1 MPTIGFPIAADD
13 RQVPARKRDEPMAYS
28 KCPACDRAIAK
39 VRVVLVDPDPFMFT
53 PEDLRPP
60 GRLGF
65 LCSHKGCGA
74 DLQRG
79 GAPAIDQSPLAS
91 TPKTRFWR

>member
-1 MPTIGFPIAADD
+1 
-13 RQVPARKRDEPMAYS
+13 MAYS
-28 KCPACDRAIAK
+28 KCPACGRAIAK

-65 LCSHKGCGA
+65 LCPHKGCGA
-74 DLQRG
+74 DLHRG
-79 GAPAIDQSPLAS
+79 EDPKVDQSATSATGDGAP
-91 TPKTRFWR
+91 TPPRRPGALQVMRTILGRFRP